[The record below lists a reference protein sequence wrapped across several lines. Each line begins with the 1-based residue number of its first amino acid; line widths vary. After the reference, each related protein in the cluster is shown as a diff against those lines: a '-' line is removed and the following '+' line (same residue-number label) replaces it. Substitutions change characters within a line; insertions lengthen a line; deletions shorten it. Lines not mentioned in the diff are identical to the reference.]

1 MKKKNFLMLALA
13 AVAFAACSNED
24 LVPVDNP
31 GNNNDLV
38 TDPNADAWV
47 ALAVKT
53 PVQTRGYITRIRK
66 LQLKMNQKSLKY
78 VPYFLRQMQ
87 MRMLQL

>member
-53 PVQTRGYITRIRK
+53 PVQTRGLHNPNQEACNRGRI
-66 LQLKMNQKSLKY
+66 QNY
-78 VPYFLRQMQ
+78 
-87 MRMLQL
+87 

>member
-38 TDPNADAWV
+38 TDECRRMGGISSKDSGTNSW
-47 ALAVKT
+47 
-53 PVQTRGYITRIRK
+53 IT
-66 LQLKMNQKSLKY
+66 
-78 VPYFLRQMQ
+78 
-87 MRMLQL
+87 